1 MFNIVCI
8 YVCAGVCVCVYL
20 SMCTCV
26 NGIVSSSQAFL
37 KDLEKRLRIATREV
51 KWYT

>member
-1 MFNIVCI
+1 MYMCVCLI
-8 YVCAGVCVCVYL
+8 MCVYMYVCVCVCVYL

-37 KDLEKRLRIATREV
+37 KDLEKRLKIATR
-51 KWYT
+51 